1 MGAPSRRALA
11 AHVSDRGA
19 THAQS
24 DGRAR
29 WTMALL
35 LVAACGGSS
44 SPPSQVPAIAHTE
57 PPADAGVADA
67 AAPPRPRER
76 PFAHSRWKPPG
87 SSSARIDS
95 RMPALW
101 DCVQAY
107 RKANRDAHQTIVVNL
122 GIDED
127 GNLLGVASGD
137 PKHVDVPGPV
147 RSCILKALHEAAF
160 PRSHA
165 GIITVRQ
172 TFQDTAVYP

>member
-1 MGAPSRRALA
+1 VRQRNVTTAAPTRTA
-11 AHVSDRGA
+11 AA
-19 THAQS
+19 
-24 DGRAR
+24 
-29 WTMALL
+29 WTVA
-35 LVAACGGSS
+35 LVAGCGSGH
-44 SPPSQVPAIAHTE
+44 PVSQVPSAL
-57 PPADAGVADA
+57 PADAGVDAAAADA
-67 AAPPRPRER
+67 APPPPRER
-76 PFAHSRWKPPG
+76 PFAHSPTEATGIIQRE
-87 SSSARIDS
+87 IDV

-137 PKHVDVPGPV
+137 PKHGDVPMPV
-147 RSCILKALHEAAF
+147 RRCILKALHDAAF

-172 TFQDTAVYP
+172 TFQDTAIYP

>member
-1 MGAPSRRALA
+1 VT
-11 AHVSDRGA
+11 AHAD
-19 THAQS
+19 
-24 DGRAR
+24 
-29 WTMALL
+29 
-35 LVAACGGSS
+35 
-44 SPPSQVPAIAHTE
+44 
-57 PPADAGVADA
+57 PPADAGVAD

-76 PFAHSRWKPPG
+76 PFAHSPTEATGIIQRE
-87 SSSARIDS
+87 IDT

-107 RKANRDAHQTIVVNL
+107 RKANHDAHQTIVVNL

-137 PKHVDVPGPV
+137 PKHGDVPGPV
-147 RSCILKALHEAAF
+147 RSCILKALREAAF